1 MWPYLWLALALS
13 LVIVE
18 GGVSTL
24 TGIEFGDNFDQDY
37 LTEQNG
43 IAIAKTEVKLKQNAK
58 KYSRFNISSRL
69 KISLSL
75 GYKSVKLLCLDLPHL
90 ESLDQHKDGSCF

>member
-13 LVIVE
+13 PAIE
-18 GGVSTL
+18 GEVSAL
-24 TGIEFGDNFDQDY
+24 AGIEFGDNFDQDY

-58 KYSRFNISSRL
+58 KYCRFNISSRL
-69 KISLSL
+69 KISL

-90 ESLDQHKDGSCF
+90 ESLDQYKDGSCF